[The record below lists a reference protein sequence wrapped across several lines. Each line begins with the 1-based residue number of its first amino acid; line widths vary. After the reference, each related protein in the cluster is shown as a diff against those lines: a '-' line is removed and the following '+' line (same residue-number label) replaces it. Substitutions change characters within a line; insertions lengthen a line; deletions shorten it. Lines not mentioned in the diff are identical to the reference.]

1 MSEGQYTRQVTTIA
15 SIDAVGFSRLMG
27 IDDAFAVAAFEE
39 RRSIIADSCDA
50 AGGRTFGAAGDSI
63 MAEFGTPIDAL
74 RAAFDFQSRIVDLNG
89 QVPGDRRMPFRV
101 GINTGNV
108 IVRGASL
115 YGDDVNIAAR
125 IQELAPTDG
134 LAISETTWNHVRDK
148 VAASFTDLGE
158 RQLKNIALPV
168 RIFVASRGE
177 GEQTQ
182 MVPHRTAD
190 PAAPPAVAV
199 LPFQNEAG
207 AREFDYIADGVAEDI
222 IQGLC
227 STRWLPVI
235 ARESSFQFRDKALGA
250 RMTGSALGA
259 RYLVDGRL
267 ARGHAHFDLVITLTD
282 ASNERLVWTRG
293 FRRPL
298 DEVSLVNDEIGGQIV
313 SMLEKEVERVE
324 QARTFQVPWESLET
338 WQLVRRARWHMQRR
352 TREDTALAFDCLD
365 EARRKA
371 PNSSAVLNE
380 LAWWHFWRGWLRSG
394 AGDDLDKV
402 TDLSRKSLLMDSQDA
417 RPHANL
423 GAVAIMRGQPKAA
436 IEHLHEALQINPSF
450 AFAHSAMG
458 SAHLLLGEAG
468 RAIPLLETAR
478 RLSPFDIYGFHNLGE
493 LAAAC
498 CFEERW
504 DEAIAAAEASLGLSP
519 RYFYARFLKIG
530 ALARCDRV
538 DDARRERAIFNAYH
552 PDFSLE
558 RVAWI
563 PFAQKSATAFLID
576 NFNIANQE
584 DGAPE
589 PGPA

>member
-27 IDDAFAVAAFEE
+27 IDDEFAVAAFEE
-39 RRSIIADSCDA
+39 RRSIIAESCDA

-74 RAAFDFQSRIVDLNG
+74 RAAFDFQQRIVDLNG
-89 QVPGDRRMPFRV
+89 RVPGDRRMPFRV

-168 RIFVASRGE
+168 RIFVANRGDDE
-177 GEQTQ
+177 RAEA
-182 MVPHRTAD
+182 VPRRAAD

-207 AREFDYIADGVAEDI
+207 AQEFDYVADGVAEDI

-235 ARESSFQFRDKALGA
+235 ARESSFQFRDKALGP

-267 ARGHAHFDLVITLTD
+267 ARGSGYFDLVITLTD
-282 ASNERLVWTRG
+282 AANERLVWSRG

-352 TREDTALAFDCLD
+352 TREDTMLALDCLE

-371 PNSSAVLNE
+371 PNASAVLNE
-380 LAWWHFWRGWLRSG
+380 LAWWYFWRGWLQAG
-394 AGDDLDKV
+394 AGDDLDRV
-402 TDLSRKSLLMDSQDA
+402 TDFSRKSLLMDSQDA
-417 RPHANL
+417 RPHAHL

-458 SAHLLLGEAG
+458 SAHLLLGDAAT
-468 RAIPLLETAR
+468 AIPMFRTAR

-498 CFEERW
+498 CFDRRW
-504 DEAIAAAEASLGLSP
+504 DDAIAAAEASLDLSP

-530 ALARCDRV
+530 ALARSDRMEE
-538 DDARRERAIFNAYH
+538 ARREKALFHAYH

-563 PFAQKSATAFLID
+563 PFAEKSATAFLID
-576 NFNIANQE
+576 GFNLADQ
-584 DGAPE
+584 DGGAIE
-589 PGPA
+589 FGPA